1 MMRFFLSRLLKFM
14 QRFCPST
21 FSAYSKLCCPK
32 MATNTR
38 ELLRAKVFSMA
49 DYIDGTYDGKID
61 TTALRAM
68 PIEVIAASIVEYLVP
83 HKTRLE
89 ECDDLL
95 DIAEVAADTFF
106 TELAK
111 IAGKDPKIKRYLIF
125 FCEMLSDNK

>member
-1 MMRFFLSRLLKFM
+1 M

-21 FSAYSKLCCPK
+21 FSAFSTTLCCPK

-38 ELLRAKVFSMA
+38 ELLRAKVFAMA

-68 PIEVIAASIVEYLVP
+68 PIEVIAASIVEYLLP

-89 ECDDLL
+89 DCEDLL
-95 DIAEVAADTFF
+95 DIAEVQADTFF
-106 TELAK
+106 TQVAQ
-111 IAGKDPKIKRYLIF
+111 IAGKDPKLKRYLIF
-125 FCEMLSDNK
+125 FCELLSDDQK